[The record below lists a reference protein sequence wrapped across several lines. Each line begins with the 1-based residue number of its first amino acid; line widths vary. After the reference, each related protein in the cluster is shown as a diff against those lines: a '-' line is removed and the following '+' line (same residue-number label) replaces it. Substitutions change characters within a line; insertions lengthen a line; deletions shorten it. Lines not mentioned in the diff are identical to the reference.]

1 MINVAFK
8 TFTYESSTM
17 TPMEMIEM
25 IAEALF
31 CLAQNV
37 YFEARSQPL
46 IEQVAV
52 AQVVMNRV
60 SSSAYPDTVCGVVYH
75 NKYPGKLHRCQFSWW
90 CDGLSDS
97 PRDAKAWLE
106 ANQVASLVLSP
117 DFPDLV
123 GNATHYHANYVNP
136 SWSSSL
142 ESVATIGLHTFY
154 R

>member
-1 MINVAFK
+1 
-8 TFTYESSTM
+8 
-17 TPMEMIEM
+17 M

-52 AQVVMNRV
+52 AQVVLNRV
-60 SSSAYPDTVCGVVYH
+60 NSSAYPDTVCSVVYENH
-75 NKYPGKLHRCQFSWW
+75 YPNRLHMCQFSFM
-90 CDGLSDS
+90 CDGVKETVK
-97 PRDAKAWLE
+97 DAEAWLK
-106 ANQVASLVLSP
+106 ANQIASLVLSP

-123 GNATHYHANYVNP
+123 DGATHYHADYVRP
-136 SWSSSL
+136 SWAATQIQ
-142 ESVATIGLHTFY
+142 VAQIGSHIFY